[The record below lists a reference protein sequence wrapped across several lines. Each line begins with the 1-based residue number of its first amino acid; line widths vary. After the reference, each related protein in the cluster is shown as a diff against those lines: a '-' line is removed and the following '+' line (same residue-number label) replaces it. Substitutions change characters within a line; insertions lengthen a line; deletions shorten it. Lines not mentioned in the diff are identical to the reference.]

1 MCVIGSVGSMGSM
14 GSMGSV
20 GRWWIGEVLK
30 GPKRMTDCYRFL
42 GYIYVIR
49 VYVVPT
55 FFVGYIFVTRSHC

>member
-1 MCVIGSVGSMGSM
+1 MCSI

-20 GRWWIGEVLK
+20 GWWWIGEVLK

-55 FFVGYIFVTRSHC
+55 FFVGYIFVTRALLSEYSFWVIL